1 METQKQENSNR
12 DPLAKEDRETD
23 KSFITQV
30 LSSKGV
36 YVLYLASLLTGV
48 TALIGLIVAYSLR
61 GQAPEW
67 EQSHYQFLIRTFWI
81 GLLYSVI
88 GTLLTAVLIGFL
100 VLLFV
105 VVWMIVRCI
114 KGLQLAAEQKPV
126 PNPETWLFS

>member
-1 METQKQENSNR
+1 METPPEN
-12 DPLAKEDRETD
+12 PD
-23 KSFITQV
+23 KNLINADNHDTTTGFIDQV

-36 YVLYLASLLTGV
+36 YILYLLSLLTGI
-48 TALIGLIVAYSLR
+48 TALIGLVVAYALR

-88 GTLLTAVLIGFL
+88 GMLLTVVLIGFL

-105 VVWMIVRCI
+105 AVWMIVRCI
-114 KGLQLAAEQKPV
+114 KGLQLAARQEPIPDPQ
-126 PNPETWLFS
+126 TWWFN